1 MRRESLDEVDYT
13 SGYCFA
19 CGQNNPIGLKLKFL
33 YEGEGV
39 KGEFLPQ
46 RVHEGWHGFVH
57 GGILYTMLDEAN
69 AYAILRHGLDCVT
82 GTSETKFRHPAPI
95 GEPIQISAKIISK
108 THRAARA
115 KAVLT
120 LKDGTII
127 AETTSLF
134 YIVGKTRT
142 ALIWD
147 MDGVIVDSAPF
158 HFAAW
163 QEVFSRRG
171 AKFTHEDFIKL
182 FGSRND
188 FIIRNVLGQDVSQED
203 IDSIAAEKE
212 REFRS
217 RIKGK
222 AALLPGVSRL
232 LNILKGKLKMALA
245 TSAPPENIDLILGE
259 LNLKECF
266 DCVVSGH
273 EVAESKPSPGIY
285 SLAAQKLGADPRNCI
300 VIEDSPL
307 GVKAALAAGMKCLA
321 VSNSHPAQD
330 LAEASAVVS
339 TLEGIGPT
347 TLITMVWR
355 G

>member
-1 MRRESLDEVDYT
+1 MRKQSLDEVDYT

-46 RVHEGWHGFVH
+46 RIHEGWHGYVH
-57 GGILYTMLDEAN
+57 GGILYTLLDEAN
-69 AYAILRHGLDCVT
+69 AYAILRYGLDCVT
-82 GTSETKFRHPAPI
+82 GTSETKFRHPAPV
-95 GEPIQISAKIISK
+95 GEPIQISAKVITK

-142 ALIWD
+142 AIIWD
-147 MDGVIVDSAPF
+147 MDGVIVDSASF

-171 AKFTHEDFIKL
+171 AKFTREDFTRL

-188 FIIRNVLGQDVSQED
+188 FIIRSVLGQNISQED
-203 IDSIAAEKE
+203 IATIAAEKE
-212 REFRS
+212 QEFRS
-217 RIKGK
+217 RIKGEIT
-222 AALLPGVSRL
+222 LLPGVSRL

-259 LNLKECF
+259 LNLKEYF

-273 EVAESKPSPGIY
+273 EVAESKPSPELY
-285 SLAAQKLGADPRNCI
+285 SLAAQRLGADPQNCI

-307 GVKAALAAGMKCLA
+307 GIKAALAAGMKCLA
-321 VSNSHPAQD
+321 VSHSHPEQD
-330 LAEASAVVS
+330 LAEASAVVN

>member
-1 MRRESLDEVDYT
+1 MRKQSLDEVDYT

-39 KGEFLPQ
+39 KSEFLPQ

-57 GGILYTMLDEAN
+57 GGILYTILDEAN

-82 GTSETKFRHPAPI
+82 GVSETKFRHPAPI
-95 GEPIQISAKIISK
+95 GEPIQISSQVITR

-120 LKDGTII
+120 LKDGTVI
-127 AETTSLF
+127 AETNSLF
-134 YIVGKTRT
+134 YIVGKTKT
-142 ALIWD
+142 AIIWD

-163 QEVFSRRG
+163 EEVFSRRG
-171 AKFTHEDFIKL
+171 AKFTREDFTRL

-188 FIIRNVLGQDVSQED
+188 FIIRSVLGQDFPQKD
-203 IDSIAAEKE
+203 IESLAEEKE

-217 RIKGK
+217 RIKGE

-232 LNILKGKLKMALA
+232 LTILKGNLKMALA

-259 LNLKECF
+259 LNIGECF

-273 EVAESKPSPGIY
+273 EVAESKPSPEIY
-285 SLAAQKLGADPRNCI
+285 SLAAQRLGADPRNCI

-307 GVKAALAAGMKCLA
+307 GIKAALAAGMKCLA
-321 VSNSHPAQD
+321 VSNSHPEQD

>member
-1 MRRESLDEVDYT
+1 MRKQSLDEVDYT

-39 KGEFLPQ
+39 KSEFLPQ

-57 GGILYTMLDEAN
+57 GGILYTILDEAN

-82 GTSETKFRHPAPI
+82 GVSETKFRHPAPI
-95 GEPIQISAKIISK
+95 GEPIQISSQVITR

-120 LKDGTII
+120 LKDGTVI
-127 AETTSLF
+127 AETNSLF
-134 YIVGKTRT
+134 YIVGKTKT
-142 ALIWD
+142 AIIWD

-163 QEVFSRRG
+163 EEVFSRRG
-171 AKFTHEDFIKL
+171 AKFTREDFTRL

-188 FIIRNVLGQDVSQED
+188 FIIRNVLGRDVPQKD
-203 IDSIAAEKE
+203 IESIAGEKE
-212 REFRS
+212 RKFRA
-217 RIKGK
+217 RIKGE

-232 LNILKGKLKMALA
+232 LTILKGNLKMALA
-245 TSAPPENIDLILGE
+245 TSAPQENIDLILGE
-259 LNLKECF
+259 LNIGECF

-273 EVAESKPSPGIY
+273 EVAESKPSPEIY
-285 SLAAQKLGADPRNCI
+285 SLAARRLGADPRNCI

-307 GVKAALAAGMKCLA
+307 GIKAALAAGMKCLA
-321 VSNSHPAQD
+321 VSNSHPEQD
-330 LAEASAVVS
+330 LAEASAVVN